1 MIAVLLTVIILGI
14 ITLWVVMHPIKT
26 IKGIVK
32 GLLVLVVGSVVFLGL
47 GTLLTMAFS

>member
-26 IKGIVK
+26 IKGIFCTII
-32 GLLVLVVGSVVFLGL
+32 VLVVGSVVFLGL

>member
-26 IKGIVK
+26 IKGI
-32 GLLVLVVGSVVFLGL
+32 GISLLVLVVGSVVFLGL
-47 GTLLTMAFS
+47 GTLLTMVFS

>member
-1 MIAVLLTVIILGI
+1 MIAIILSVIALGI
-14 ITLWVVMHPIKT
+14 ITIWVVMHPIKT

-32 GLLVLVVGSVVFLGL
+32 GLLVIIVGSIVFLGL

>member
-32 GLLVLVVGSVVFLGL
+32 GLLVLVVGGIVFLGL

>member
-1 MIAVLLTVIILGI
+1 MIAIILSVIILGI

-26 IKGIVK
+26 IKGIFCTII
-32 GLLVLVVGSVVFLGL
+32 VLVVGSVVFLGL

>member
-26 IKGIVK
+26 IKGI
-32 GLLVLVVGSVVFLGL
+32 GISILVLVVGSVVFLGL